1 MQHPMQTLTSRPPMA
16 GHDLRATAAAGSG
29 LPAGEGPAPVQPQ
42 ALPRGVDAPIGAR
55 TSHTAARFQADMH
68 ACRRLMRGGSRSFFI
83 ASLLLPARV
92 RVPATALYAFCRVA
106 DDAVDDSE
114 QPERAIAELHARL
127 DAVYAGRP
135 MAHLADRALACV
147 VERYGMPRALL
158 DALLEGFEWDTAGRH
173 YDSIEDLHAYG
184 ARVAGTVGAMM
195 AVVMETRDPRALARA
210 CELGV
215 AMQLTNIARD
225 VGEDARRGRVY
236 LPAQWLREAGLDR
249 DAWLRSPT
257 FDPRLAQ
264 VIERLL
270 TEADRLYRR
279 AECGICALPRD
290 CRPGIQ
296 AARLVYAEIGHALRA
311 AGLDSVSRRTVVARG
326 RQMALVAMASAASVV
341 PPGHPMRDVDGDA
354 PLAAIRHLV
363 EAAADERLPD
373 RTFYQR
379 TVRMLDLFER
389 VGQRQRHYA

>member
-1 MQHPMQTLTSRPPMA
+1 MVLPGEP
-16 GHDLRATAAAGSG
+16 RAA
-29 LPAGEGPAPVQPQ
+29 
-42 ALPRGVDAPIGAR
+42 
-55 TSHTAARFQADMH
+55 
-68 ACRRLMRGGSRSFFI
+68 
-83 ASLLLPARV
+83 
-92 RVPATALYAFCRVA
+92 ATALYAFCRLA
-106 DDAVDDSE
+106 DDLVDEGGGCPEALAV
-114 QPERAIAELHARL
+114 LHERL
-127 DAVYAGRP
+127 DLAYAGHP
-135 MAHLADRALACV
+135 ADHPADRAFAGV
-147 VERYGMPRALL
+147 VARYAIPRALPE
-158 DALLEGFEWDTAGRH
+158 ALLEGFAWDAAGRR
-173 YDSIEDLHAYG
+173 YEDLDALIGYA
-184 ARVAGTVGAMM
+184 ARVAGSVGVMM
-195 AVVMETRDPRALARA
+195 SLLMGVRDGPTLSRA
-210 CELGV
+210 CDLGL